1 MSLLYKQRH
10 EKTYI
15 LHKCKNK
22 GADQLH
28 GILAPDQRTC
38 FRYINSTIHLLPK
51 SEISS
56 LLPSNVAVQSGLC
69 QAWLET
75 LKTGFVMRRL
85 PIVTENSQSTKM
97 SSSRRVSRPKQDD
110 GEFLLECKAA
120 FLSVYDDIGDR
131 VGSKKDLLTGQ
142 YCKWIPKCTCML

>member
-1 MSLLYKQRH
+1 
-10 EKTYI
+10 
-15 LHKCKNK
+15 
-22 GADQLH
+22 
-28 GILAPDQRTC
+28 
-38 FRYINSTIHLLPK
+38 
-51 SEISS
+51 
-56 LLPSNVAVQSGLC
+56 
-69 QAWLET
+69 
-75 LKTGFVMRRL
+75 MRRL

-142 YCKWIPKCTCML
+142 YCKSPLIYEHPSVCCNHPKTHVQRGYP